1 MSDNLSSEIEADF
14 RQKYSAYLKTMK
26 QRLYHTSL
34 GFNELEDERKLIN
47 YQVIRTP
54 GRKGDAIKNEEI
66 DKEFSRRFKEYSK

>member
-1 MSDNLSSEIEADF
+1 LSDNLSSEIEADF

>member
-34 GFNELEDERKLIN
+34 GVNELEDERKLIN